1 MKNSTGSL
9 VVVLILGAALFL
21 ASHLL
26 SERPPGQEFQEFREL
41 RTPYSWELLNSVLWI
56 QTAAERRALTIQIY
70 RQAKRMLDAALEDPE
85 WTAALEQGE
94 GASELPP
101 AIILD
106 VDETVLDN
114 SAYQAQLILE
124 NTRFETPTW
133 HEWCR
138 QESALPIPGAL
149 EFTQYAAERGVEV
162 MYLTNRRHQ
171 VEEATRNNL
180 EKRGFPLNEEVDTLY
195 TRGEKEEWDVADK
208 SSRRADIAS
217 RYRVLLLFGDD
228 LNDFVSGTRS
238 SLAERDAVV
247 GEYDEYWGS
256 RWFVLPNPEYG
267 GWEGALSG
275 FQRDLSPAEQ
285 HEVKL
290 DALKLP

>member
-41 RTPYSWELLNSVLWI
+41 QTPYSWELLNSVLWI
-56 QTAAERRALTIQIY
+56 QTAAERRALTTQIY
-70 RQAKRMLDAALEDPE
+70 GQAKRMLDAALEDPE

-94 GASELPP
+94 GASKLPP

-124 NTRFETPTW
+124 KTRFETPTW

-138 QESALPIPGAL
+138 KENALYP
-149 EFTQYAAERGVEV
+149 F
-162 MYLTNRRHQ
+162 Q
-171 VEEATRNNL
+171 V
-180 EKRGFPLNEEVDTLY
+180 
-195 TRGEKEEWDVADK
+195 
-208 SSRRADIAS
+208 
-217 RYRVLLLFGDD
+217 
-228 LNDFVSGTRS
+228 RS
-238 SLAERDAVV
+238 S
-247 GEYDEYWGS
+247 S
-256 RWFVLPNPEYG
+256 
-267 GWEGALSG
+267 LSTPRSAG
-275 FQRDLSPAEQ
+275 
-285 HEVKL
+285 
-290 DALKLP
+290 